1 MTYTNFDLA
10 IDGDG
15 IALLTWNVP
24 DRSMNVITLRGIEEL
39 SAIVDRVVEDAAVRG
54 VVVTSGKDTF
64 CAGADITLLEG
75 LGRTYAAFAKELGE
89 EQAALRFFEESRK
102 LSLLYRRIETCGK
115 PWVAALNG
123 TAMGG
128 GFELALACHHR
139 VAAQNP
145 NTRLGLPEIKVGL
158 FPGAGGTVR
167 ISRMLSPAD
176 ALQLLLKGDQLRI
189 ERAKAMK
196 LIDAVVP
203 PEQLIA
209 AAGDWIK
216 AGGKAKNPWDVEGFR
231 LPGGAVY
238 SKAGMQVFP
247 VANAMYRRETFDNYP
262 AARAVM
268 QVVYEGLQL
277 PVEAALRVESRW
289 FAKILRTPQAAAM
302 MR

>member
-24 DRSMNVITLRGIEEL
+24 DRSMNVITVKGIEEL
-39 SAIVDRVVEDAAVRG
+39 SAIVDRLVEDAAVKG

-139 VAAQNP
+139 IAAQNP
-145 NTRLGLPEIKVGL
+145 KTRLGLPEIKVGL

-167 ISRMLSPAD
+167 VSRMLAPAD
-176 ALQLLLKGDQLRI
+176 ALQFLLKGDQLRV
-189 ERAKAMK
+189 ERAKALK

-203 PEQLIA
+203 PEQLITA
-209 AAGDWIK
+209 A
-216 AGGKAKNPWDVEGFR
+216 
-231 LPGGAVY
+231 
-238 SKAGMQVFP
+238 
-247 VANAMYRRETFDNYP
+247 
-262 AARAVM
+262 
-268 QVVYEGLQL
+268 
-277 PVEAALRVESRW
+277 
-289 FAKILRTPQAAAM
+289 
-302 MR
+302 